1 MDCDG
6 ICAGVGRE
14 RVIRCR
20 SFWRCPVKKNGAAL
34 FQSMV
39 SRQTVCLRQ
48 LAGNRAR
55 ELQFGRWLANG
66 KVTAAELIVSACART
81 AAVAAGRSHVLAI
94 QDTTE
99 LNHQAHANRVSGLG
113 TVGNG
118 SDVGMFLH
126 PLLVVDATDGACLG
140 LAHIHHWIR
149 AGKADPNYR
158 KLPIESRESYRW
170 LEVAEAGKKCLS
182 KAAKV
187 TIVADRE
194 SDIYEEWARLPDER
208 TDLITRACRDR
219 TLAAGDKLFSWVDSQ
234 PVQGTHSFDVPAR
247 PGKRSA
253 HRATLDVRFGRVSI
267 RRPESCSDKSAPKQ
281 IELTVVEVKELPGS
295 VVGNEAPIH
304 WRLLTTHR
312 VACLAEALQCVD
324 WYRQRW
330 HIEQLFR
337 TLKKQGLNLESSQ
350 VETAAGLTKLACLA
364 VQAAVRTLQLTLAR
378 DGNSSLRAADVFDT
392 EEIEV
397 LQLILPTLEGK
408 TEKQK
413 NPHHLGSLAQAA
425 WIVARLGGWK
435 GYASEA
441 KPGPITML
449 RGLQRAEAICQGWK
463 LATKL
468 VCID

>member
-1 MDCDG
+1 
-6 ICAGVGRE
+6 
-14 RVIRCR
+14 
-20 SFWRCPVKKNGAAL
+20 
-34 FQSMV
+34 MV

-55 ELQFGRWLANG
+55 EVQFGRWLAND
-66 KVTAAELIVSACART
+66 KVTADELIANACART
-81 AAVAAGRSHVLAI
+81 GEVAAGLHVLAI
-94 QDTTE
+94 HDTTE
-99 LNHQAHANRVSGLG
+99 LNHQAHAGRVSGLG

-118 SDVGMFLH
+118 SDAGMFLH
-126 PLLVVDATDGACLG
+126 PLLAIDAADGICLG
-140 LAHIHHWIR
+140 LAHLHHWIR
-149 AGKADPNYR
+149 AGKAAANYR
-158 KLPIESRESYRW
+158 QLPIEDRESYRW

-182 KAAKV
+182 AAGMV

-208 TDLITRACRDR
+208 THLLTRACRDR
-219 TLAAGDKLFSWVDSQ
+219 TLATGGKLYEWIDAQ
-234 PVQGTHSFDVPAR
+234 PAQGAYSFDAPAR

-253 HRATLDVRFGRVSI
+253 HQATLEVRFGRI
-267 RRPESCSDKSAPKQ
+267 TIKRPASCSDKSAPEQ
-281 IELTVVEVKELPGS
+281 IELSVVEVKELPDS

-304 WRLLTTHR
+304 WRLLTTHS
-312 VACLAEALQCVD
+312 VECFEDALRCVG

-330 HIEQLFR
+330 NIEQLFR
-337 TLKKQGLNLESSQ
+337 TLKKQGLDVESSQ
-350 VETAAGLTKLACLA
+350 VETGEGLTKLACLA
-364 VQAAVRTLQLTLAR
+364 VQAAVRTMQLTLAR
-378 DGNSSLRAADVFDT
+378 DTDNAAQAADVFDP

-397 LQLILPTLEGK
+397 LRRILPTLEGK

-413 NPHHLGSLAQAA
+413 NPHRTGSLAQAA

-449 RGLQRAEAICQGWK
+449 RGLQRVEAICEGWK
-463 LATKL
+463 LATKD

>member
-1 MDCDG
+1 
-6 ICAGVGRE
+6 
-14 RVIRCR
+14 
-20 SFWRCPVKKNGAAL
+20 
-34 FQSMV
+34 MV
-39 SRQTVCLRQ
+39 SWQTVCLRQ

-55 ELQFGRWLANG
+55 EVQFGRWLAND
-66 KVTAAELIVSACART
+66 KVTSDELIAHACART
-81 AAVAAGRSHVLAI
+81 GEVAAGRHVLAI

-99 LNHQAHANRVSGLG
+99 LNHQAHAGRVRGLG

-126 PLLVVDATDGACLG
+126 PLLAVDATDGTCLG
-140 LAHIHHWIR
+140 LAHLHHWNR
-149 AGKADPNYR
+149 TDKAAANYR
-158 KLPIESRESYRW
+158 QLPIEKRESYRW

-182 KAAKV
+182 GAQTV

-194 SDIYEEWARLPDER
+194 SDIYEEWARLPDAR
-208 TDLITRACRDR
+208 THLLTRACRDR
-219 TLAAGDKLFSWVDSQ
+219 TLATGGKLYAWIDTQ
-234 PVQGTHSFDVPAR
+234 PAQGTYCFEAPAR

-253 HRATLDVRFGRVSI
+253 HRARLTVRIGRI
-267 RRPESCSDKSAPKQ
+267 AIKRPVSCSDKNAPEQ
-281 IELTVVEVKELPGS
+281 IELSVVEVKELPDS

-312 VACLAEALQCVD
+312 VACLEDALRCVD

-330 HIEQLFR
+330 NIEQLFR
-337 TLKKQGLNLESSQ
+337 TLKKQGLNVESSQ
-350 VETAAGLTKLACLA
+350 VETGEGLTKLACLA

-378 DGNSSLRAADVFDT
+378 DADSPARASDVFDP

-397 LQLILPTLEGK
+397 LQRILPTLEGK

-413 NPHHLGSLAQAA
+413 NPHRPGSLAQAA
-425 WIVARLGGWK
+425 WVVARLGGWK

-449 RGLQRAEAICQGWK
+449 RGLQRVEAICQGWK
-463 LATKL
+463 LAMKD